1 MCCAFVFVCVCV
13 HVGVFQDVFC
23 PSCVLPR
30 GVARP
35 LLALSKHP
43 SHTRTP
49 YLSPQKNKH
58 THTHAPPHTRHISV
72 SEVLLVDAPWAFRPL
87 WEGIKPLLRKYSQLV
102 RFADRRDAAAL
113 FAPGDAPPEFCD

>member
-1 MCCAFVFVCVCV
+1 MLLRVL
-13 HVGVFQDVFC
+13 
-23 PSCVLPR
+23 CVLCAVLR
-30 GVARP
+30 AV
-35 LLALSKHP
+35 LCVWMCLS
-43 SHTRTP
+43 
-49 YLSPQKNKH
+49 LSPLVAA
-58 THTHAPPHTRHISV
+58 HAPPHTRHISV